1 MCVPVMTFPKSLLPV
16 LLLCAAPAA
25 ADEAQRDMARQ
36 IERAALSATETPHRF
51 QRAETPSLIRK
62 HSMAVDGCQITV
74 KSVSRRHD
82 GVETSVDQVT
92 FDLAR
97 AALPVSS
104 EAKDRMI
111 FEIEFAPRYKPTAY
125 TTTHDATIG
134 LPVSRTR
141 FETAPAEQSASGRLL
156 ALLTEYQA
164 RYCAPAQM

>member
-1 MCVPVMTFPKSLLPV
+1 MCVPVMTFPKSLITV
-16 LLLCAAPAA
+16 FLLCAAPAA

-36 IERAALSATETPHRF
+36 IERAAANATEATGRLQQAQTPL
-51 QRAETPSLIRK
+51 LIRK
-62 HSMAVDGCQITV
+62 HSMTVEGCQITV

-82 GVETSVDQVT
+82 GMETSIDEVT

-97 AALPVSS
+97 ASLPVSP
-104 EAKDRMI
+104 EAKDHRI

-141 FETAPAEQSASGRLL
+141 FETAPAEQSAPGRLL